1 MRPLRCF
8 AFVLWAVPQRVCD
21 PDLLDDEDLLLQV
34 DLAFGL
40 RGQTSLARVNPARL
54 QRAAESARESTGG
67 RSNDIVK
74 RGGVLRV
81 LAGRRAVVL
90 AHGPMRAEENGLVFG
105 GEERLSNRSAVA
117 NDPHF

>member
-1 MRPLRCF
+1 MRPLRSL
-8 AFVLWAVPQRVCD
+8 AFVLWAVAQRVRD

-40 RGQTSLARVNPARL
+40 RGQTSLARVDPARL
-54 QRAAESARESTGG
+54 QRAAEGARESTRG
-67 RSNDIVK
+67 RSDDVVE
-74 RGGVLRV
+74 RCRVLRV
-81 LAGRRAVVL
+81 LTGRRAVVL
-90 AHGPMRAEENGLVFG
+90 AHGPMRTEDHGLVFG

>member
-1 MRPLRCF
+1 MRPLRCL
-8 AFVLWAVPQRVCD
+8 AFVLRTVAQRVRD
-21 PDLLDDEDLLLQV
+21 PDLLDDEDLLLEV
-34 DLAFGL
+34 DLGFGL

-67 RSNDIVK
+67 RSDDVVE
-74 RGGVLRV
+74 RRRVLRV
-81 LAGRRAVVL
+81 LAGRCAVVL
-90 AHGPMRAEENGLVFG
+90 AHGTMRAEDHGLVFG